1 LTVTSPPRGWGRRRW
16 LNDLAG
22 TAAVAILAVGAA
34 ACVPARAVPT
44 PIYVV
49 ITFPPTP
56 SAAASAPDSPA
67 ARPTV
72 TPSPSPTEAPT
83 PVVVGGP
90 SASPSP
96 SPMPTPTPTAAPAS
110 ACSGTAANKAFWGQA
125 AGALSWP
132 IYCPILPSGWVVKS
146 GSYEGSPPG
155 YLNVALEG
163 PGGATLELDE
173 GAFCT
178 AGAASCAPHTA
189 EIAAASFGGLAGT
202 LDTTSAGFA
211 IYVDPGTTLAY
222 GITGTGVSRDEFVA
236 IAAAMVRVAKP

>member
-1 LTVTSPPRGWGRRRW
+1 ML
-16 LNDLAG
+16 
-22 TAAVAILAVGAA
+22 AVAAA

-56 SAAASAPDSPA
+56 SAAASGPDSPA
-67 ARPTV
+67 GSMAV
-72 TPSPSPTEAPT
+72 TSSPSPTVAPT

-96 SPMPTPTPTAAPAS
+96 SPSASPAPASAPAS

-132 IYCPILPSGWVVKS
+132 VYCPILPSGWVVKS
-146 GSYEGSPPG
+146 GSFEGSPPG

-163 PGGATLELDE
+163 PGGATLKLDE

-202 LDTTSAGFA
+202 LDTTTAGFA

-222 GITGTGVSRDEFVA
+222 AISGTGLSQDEFVT